1 MAPEHCPLVSGD
13 HPSGGSHPRR
23 GVPGREGQDPE
34 GPVAQLCVF
43 GTQGPRR
50 HCRSGREDG
59 AAPVGQASSPA
70 PWPLRLL
77 LPPFLARGAGHQG
90 PQQGPEG
97 RGSGQHTQ
105 GPGRREPRWR
115 EAGGRREGP
124 TASRTRTRVCRGRWG
139 CCRTVA
145 SRGRGASG
153 PGTSHAVLHAACSL
167 RCLDSGPCGPVLV
180 CADHQQNKAW
190 GSGLGGTPRCSL
202 LSRPEQPLPCVE
214 KLHPATF
221 FCSDG
226 DPVTALVPSR
236 PF

>member
-34 GPVAQLCVF
+34 GPVARLCVF

-115 EAGGRREGP
+115 EAGGAHRLPHAHAGLPRALGLSQDRRQP
-124 TASRTRTRVCRGRWG
+124 
-139 CCRTVA
+139 
-145 SRGRGASG
+145 G
-153 PGTSHAVLHAACSL
+153 PGSQWPRHLPRRPARGLQPAVSRFGAVRACPRL
-167 RCLDSGPCGPVLV
+167 CRPL
-180 CADHQQNKAW
+180 AKR
-190 GSGLGGTPRCSL
+190 GLGM
-202 LSRPEQPLPCVE
+202 RPGR
-214 KLHPATF
+214 HPT
-221 FCSDG
+221 
-226 DPVTALVPSR
+226 VLTALPA
-236 PF
+236 

>member
-1 MAPEHCPLVSGD
+1 MWPPSIVPLFLETIRVVALTPDGASLGGRVRTPRGRWPGFAFLEHRDLADTAGPDGKTARRPWD
-13 HPSGGSHPRR
+13 RPRR
-23 GVPGREGQDPE
+23 RLPGPSVSFCHLSWPV
-34 GPVAQLCVF
+34 GPVTRARSRA
-43 GTQGPRR
+43 RR
-50 HCRSGREDG
+50 AEGVASTHK
-59 AAPVGQASSPA
+59 GQAGGN
-70 PWPLRLL
+70 
-77 LPPFLARGAGHQG
+77 RG
-90 PQQGPEG
+90 
-97 RGSGQHTQ
+97 
-105 GPGRREPRWR
+105 
-115 EAGGRREGP
+115 GGRREGP

-153 PGTSHAVLHAACSL
+153 PGTSRAVLHAACSL
-167 RCLDSGPCGPVLV
+167 RCLDSGLCGPVLV
-180 CADHQQNKAW
+180 CAGHQQNEAW

-226 DPVTALVPSR
+226 DPVTALVPSC